1 LNQYLFLLTGTVS
14 RCFRIRNIYLS
25 AQQIVNTDDIRLK
38 YFLHHKWQSR
48 NLMGNREKLEELFGE
63 MPYQTLV
70 NDTRDFAIFHL
81 DPQGVVISW
90 NKGAENIFGYAADEI
105 IGHSA
110 RVIFTPEDNALGI
123 AEKELETAALTGRA
137 DNNRWHLRKDG
148 TRFFANGITTAL
160 RNETGNL
167 RGFAKIA
174 RDQTESKRIED
185 ALEESNR
192 RVNKILESIT
202 DAFFTLDRDWRF
214 TFINRQGELL
224 LARSGHELI
233 GQNIWKE
240 FPEAVGSAFYKQY
253 HLAASESRSI
263 TFEAFYPPLETWF
276 EVRAYPSSEGLS
288 VYFHNINERRLAE
301 EFQLEHSRIA
311 ALIVDIGNVLAQDYG
326 ATELLKQ
333 CAEIL
338 VKRLDAAFARIWTFN
353 SDENVLQLQA
363 SAGLYTHL
371 DGDHARIPIGKFK
384 IGLIAEERVP
394 HITNDVLNDPRLSDK
409 KWAEREGI
417 KAFAGYPLIV
427 GERLVG
433 VMCVFAKQDLTKAVF
448 DAMAAVSNGIANGIE
463 RKRVEAKLRNSEE
476 QYRIVAETASDAVI
490 SIDERSTILFINR
503 AAERIFGYTIEEMI
517 GNKIS
522 MLMPEHL
529 RHLHAAGQ
537 QRYIKTGVRHVQWE
551 HVEVPG
557 LHRDGHEFP
566 LEISFGEYLNNN
578 RHIFIGIARDIT
590 ERKRSESLLRQS
602 EQQFSTLA
610 ETVPQLVWIAD
621 PDGSI
626 TWYNQNWY
634 NYTGTTPEDM
644 KGWGWQSVHSP
655 EMLPSVIEKWKFSIE
670 NGEPFEMEFP
680 LRGADGSF
688 RWFLTRVNPQRD
700 ADGKIIRWF
709 GTNTD
714 VDEHRR
720 LDLRNRF
727 IMRLDESVRAL
738 ETPEEITVTLARL
751 LGEHLGVD
759 RCAYAEVEA
768 DEDHFF
774 IPADYTRGSVPSI
787 IGHYSMSQFG
797 AEVLRLMRADQPY
810 VVDDVDNDERVSEA
824 DLAAYRLTNI
834 QSVICV
840 PLHKNNR
847 FAACMAVH
855 QTVPRHWTTEEME
868 LVAFV
873 ANRFWESIERSRVVK
888 SLHESLAREQEAR
901 QTAEQA
907 NKIKD
912 EFLATVSHE
921 LRTPLNAIL
930 GWSNLLRNGKMDSQA
945 TTHAVEVIERNARSQ
960 SQLID
965 DLLDVSRIITGK
977 LRLEIRSVEL
987 SSVIEAAVD
996 AVRPA
1001 ADAKNIRLQT
1011 FLDTKTATIS
1021 GDAERLQQVVW
1032 NLLSNA
1038 VKFTP
1043 KNGRVQ
1049 IKLERVNS
1057 HIEITVSDTGKGIE
1071 PEFLAYVFDR
1081 FRQADQTSS
1090 RAQGGLGL
1098 GLSIVR
1104 QLVEMHGGTV
1114 QVESEGENMGS
1125 SFIVNLPLS
1134 IASSHA
1140 ENDEER
1146 IHPTLSKKFVSLD
1159 CAPELS
1165 GLRVLIVDDE
1175 ADSRQLLGIILE
1187 ECGSEVQSAASANE
1201 ALHALSE
1208 ERFDVLVSDIGM
1220 PEFDGYYLIERV
1232 RRLPAENNGRIPAV
1246 ALTAYARIEDRV
1258 RALTSGF
1265 QVHAAK
1271 SRSSGGNGGNRCQ
1284 SRQKVGKC

>member
-1 LNQYLFLLTGTVS
+1 M
-14 RCFRIRNIYLS
+14 R
-25 AQQIVNTDDIRLK
+25 
-38 YFLHHKWQSR
+38 
-48 NLMGNREKLEELFGE
+48 NREKLEELFGE
-63 MPYQTLV
+63 LPYQTLV
-70 NDTRDFAIFHL
+70 QDTRDFAIFHL
-81 DPQGVVISW
+81 DPQGTILSW
-90 NKGAENIFGYAADEI
+90 NKGAENIFGYTSDEI
-105 IGHSA
+105 IGQSA
-110 RVIFTPEDNALGI
+110 RVIFTPEDRAQGI
-123 AEKELETAALTGRA
+123 PEKELEIAALNGRA
-137 DNNRWHLRKDG
+137 DDNRWHLHKDG
-148 TRFFANGITTAL
+148 TRFYANGITTAL
-160 RNETGNL
+160 RNEAGNL
-167 RGFAKIA
+167 RGFTKIA
-174 RDQTESKRIED
+174 RDETENKRIKE
-185 ALEESNR
+185 AFEKSNL
-192 RVNKILESIT
+192 RVNNILESIT

-214 TFINRQGELL
+214 AFINRQGEQLL
-224 LARSGHELI
+224 HRSRAELL
-233 GQNIWKE
+233 GESIWKE
-240 FPEAVGSAFYKQY
+240 FPEAVGSTFYKQY
-253 HLAASESRSI
+253 HLAVSEQKSV
-263 TFEAFYPPLETWF
+263 TFEEFYPPLDTWF

-288 VYFHNINERRLAE
+288 VYFHNISERRQAE
-301 EFQLEHSRIA
+301 EAHLEHSRIA
-311 ALIVDIGNVLAQDYG
+311 ALTGDIGNILAQDYS
-326 ATELLKQ
+326 TDELLGQ

-338 VKRLDAAFARIWTFN
+338 VRHLDAAFARIWTFKA
-353 SDENVLQLQA
+353 DENVLQLRA

-371 DGDHARIPIGKFK
+371 DGDHARVPVGKYK
-384 IGLIAEERVP
+384 IGLIAEERQP
-394 HITNDVLNDPRLSDK
+394 HMTNDLLNDPRLSDK
-409 KWAEREGI
+409 KWAEREGM
-417 KAFAGYPLIV
+417 KAFAGFPLIV
-427 GERLVG
+427 GDRLVG
-433 VMCVFAKQDLTKAVF
+433 VMCVFAKHELTKMSL

-463 RKRVEAKLRNSEE
+463 RKRVEAKLRYSEE

-503 AAERIFGYTIEEMI
+503 AAERIFGYTIEQMS
-517 GNKIS
+517 GNNLS
-522 MLMPEHL
+522 MLMPEYL
-529 RHLHAAGQ
+529 RHLHMAGQ
-537 QRYIKTGVRHVQWE
+537 QRYIKTGERHVNWE

-578 RHIFIGIARDIT
+578 RHIFIGIARDIS
-590 ERKRSESLLRQS
+590 ERKRAESLLRQS
-602 EQQFSTLA
+602 EEQFSTLA

-621 PDGSI
+621 PDGFI

-634 NYTGTTPEDM
+634 NYTGTTLEDM
-644 KGWGWQSVHSP
+644 KGWGWQSVHHP
-655 EMLPSVIEKWKFSIE
+655 NMLSWVVEKWKFSIE
-670 NGEPFEMEFP
+670 YGEPFEMEFP
-680 LRGADGSF
+680 LRGADGAF

-714 VDEHRR
+714 IDEQRR

-727 IMRLDESVRAL
+727 IMQLDESVRAL
-738 ETPEEITVTLARL
+738 ETPEEITVTLAQL
-751 LGEHLGVD
+751 LGEHLEVD

-774 IPADYTRGSVPSI
+774 ITGDYTRGNVPSI
-787 IGHYSMSQFG
+787 KGHYSMSQFG
-797 AEVLRLMRADQPY
+797 TEVLRLMRADQPY
-810 VVDDVDNDERVSEA
+810 VVDDVDNDKQVTES

-855 QTVPRHWTTEEME
+855 QTVPRHWTTEEIE

-930 GWSNLLRNGKMDSQA
+930 GWSNLLRNGNMDSQA
-945 TTHAVEVIERNARSQ
+945 ATNAVQVIERNARSQ

-977 LRLEIRSVEL
+977 LRLEIRSIEL

-1011 FLDTKTATIS
+1011 ILDTKTATIS

-1049 IKLERVNS
+1049 VRLERVNS
-1057 HIEITVSDTGKGIE
+1057 HVEITVSDTGKGIE

-1114 QVESEGENMGS
+1114 QVESEGENRGS

-1134 IASSHA
+1134 IASPRA
-1140 ENDEER
+1140 ENEEER
-1146 IHPTLSKKFVSLD
+1146 FHPTISKKFVSLD
-1159 CAPELS
+1159 CAPELN

-1175 ADSRQLLGIILE
+1175 ADSRELLQLILE
-1187 ECGSEVQSAASANE
+1187 ECGSEVKAAGSAKE
-1201 ALHALSE
+1201 ALLALTE

-1220 PEFDGYYLIERV
+1220 PEFDGYYLIKEV
-1232 RRLPAENNGRIPAV
+1232 RALPAENNGRIPAV

-1271 SRSSGGNGGNRCQ
+1271 PVEPVELAAIVASLAKNVNKS
-1284 SRQKVGKC
+1284 